1 MEGSRGEQIPAIPVF
16 AGASLTAMVLPM
28 AVRTRKLIGTIVLLL
43 FLGAYVLA
51 AGSVGAGRVASA
63 SGLSKLAFFVV
74 AGLAWVVPAAL
85 LIRWM
90 QRPDGGVDLKR
101 R

>member
-1 MEGSRGEQIPAIPVF
+1 
-16 AGASLTAMVLPM
+16 MVPSM
-28 AVRTRKLIGTIVLLL
+28 TVRTRKLIGTIVLLL

-51 AGSVGAGRVASA
+51 AGSVGAGRIASA
-63 SGLSKLAFFVV
+63 SGFGKLAFFVV
-74 AGLAWVVPAAL
+74 AGLAWVLPAAL

-90 QRPDGGVDLKR
+90 QRPDGGADLKR